1 MSILNLLASNGFIT
15 VNKQIMRELG
25 LEEAVLLGELC
36 SEYVYWESQN
46 KLTDDN
52 MFFCSVN
59 KLEENTGLSDRK
71 QRRIIKR
78 LEELE
83 ILETQLKGLPATRY
97 FKINVEQLFLICK
110 MSSFKM
116 QDEFFQN
123 ARSYLSKCKGS
134 NNINNKN
141 KKERIEKREKES
153 QKPKNTSLL
162 KTTSSIADKVVDMY
176 HEHCPSLPKIRVITD
191 KRKQAIQKI
200 CKLYN
205 LETIKEVFDLIE
217 KSDFCKGKNDRGWI
231 ADLDFILREDKF
243 ANILEGKYNNK
254 SKVNKK
260 SKFENIDE
268 PIKRLTAEEKQKV
281 KEDIKN
287 GKAKMY

>member
-15 VNKQIMRELG
+15 VNKKLIHEIG
-25 LEEAVLLGELC
+25 LVEAVIFGELC
-36 SEYVYWESQN
+36 SECVYWQSQG
-46 KLTDDN
+46 KLTEDN
-52 MFFCSVN
+52 MFFCSVAR
-59 KLEENTGLSDRK
+59 LQEATALSEYK
-71 QRRIIKR
+71 QRTAIRN
-78 LEELE
+78 LESYGL
-83 ILETQLKGLPATRY
+83 IETELKGLPAVRY
-97 FKINVEQLFLICK
+97 FKIVEEQLLNIFEL
-110 MSSFKM
+110 SSEKIKEPSLKKFK
-116 QDEFFQN
+116 
-123 ARSYLSKCKGS
+123 RS

-176 HEHCPSLPKIRVITD
+176 HAHCPSLPKIRVITD

-200 CKLYN
+200 CKLYD

-217 KSDFCKGKNDRGWI
+217 KSDFCTGKNDRGWT

-243 ANILEGKYNNK
+243 ANILEGKYSNK
-254 SKVNKK
+254 SKANKK